1 MSEKY
6 LFSLNMA
13 ENEPVLEGF
22 ICPMCMT
29 EFKAPDDLHKHFEEF
44 HNDNS
49 ELLKSFKGIDYF
61 FLYI

>member
-1 MSEKY
+1 
-6 LFSLNMA
+6 MA